1 MSIASEITRL
11 QSAKSDLATSIA
23 NKGVTVPANATLDDY
38 AALVDSIQTSGG
50 GSLLPYDAE
59 VEYLQ
64 SDGNQYIDTGVV
76 VTKNYII
83 ILDCAV
89 ISGSSFPTVLGAL
102 SENYQYSIPLALN
115 NSGNPYTQVG
125 GSSSYATLYST
136 NKFGSTIVHYICCGD
151 GSKQYISDGYKTV
164 SASFSGSLST
174 LSMYLFARHKNDTTV
189 GNSATAKIGKV
200 RMTVDGVLVR
210 DFIPVR
216 VGQVGYM
223 YDKVSKRLFG
233 NSGTGSFTLGPDVS

>member
-11 QSAKSDLATSIA
+11 QTAKSDLATSIA

-38 AALVDSIQTSGG
+38 AALVDSIQTGGG
-50 GSLLPYDAE
+50 GSSLPYDAE

-76 VTKNYII
+76 VTKNYVII
-83 ILDCAV
+83 ADCAV
-89 ISGSSFPTVLGAL
+89 ISGSSFPTVIGAL
-102 SENYQYSIPLALN
+102 SATNGYSVVLAYN
-115 NSGNPYTQVG
+115 NSGQPYTQM
-125 GSSSYATLYST
+125 GSNYATLYNTS
-136 NKFGSTIVHYICCGD
+136 KLGSTLIHYICTGN
-151 GSKQYISDGYKTV
+151 STRQYISDGMAVV
-164 SASFSGSLST
+164 SNTHSGNLATNSL
-174 LSMYLFARHKNDTTV
+174 YLFARHRYDTTV
-189 GNSATAKIGKV
+189 GNSTTAKIGKV

-223 YDKVSKRLFG
+223 YDKVSKQLFG
-233 NSGTGSFTLGPDVS
+233 NSGTGSFTLGADVS

>member
-11 QSAKSDLATSIA
+11 QTAKSDLATAIA

-38 AALVDSIQTSGG
+38 AALVDSIQTG
-50 GSLLPYDAE
+50 GSTLPYDAE

-64 SDGNQYIDTGVV
+64 SDGSQYINTDIVL
-76 VTKNYII
+76 TKNYII

-102 SENYQYSIPLALN
+102 SENNQFSIPLALN

-125 GSSSYATLYST
+125 GPGSFATLYST
-136 NKFGSTIVHYICCGD
+136 NKFGSTIVHYICFGD
-151 GSKQYISDGYKTV
+151 GIKQYISDGYKTV
-164 SASFSGSLST
+164 SVSFSGSLST
-174 LSMYLFARHKNDTTV
+174 LSMYLFARHRHDTTV
-189 GNSATAKIGKV
+189 GNYATAKIGKV
-200 RMTVDGVLVR
+200 SITIGGVLQR
-210 DFIPVR
+210 DYIPVR
-216 VGQVGYM
+216 VGTVGYL
-223 YDKVSKRLFG
+223 YDKVSGELFG